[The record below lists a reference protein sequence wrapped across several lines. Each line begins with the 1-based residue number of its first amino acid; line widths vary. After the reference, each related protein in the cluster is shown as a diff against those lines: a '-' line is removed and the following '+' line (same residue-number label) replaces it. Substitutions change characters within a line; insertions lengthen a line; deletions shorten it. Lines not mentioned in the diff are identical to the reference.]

1 MDQLRVWRIDEDV
14 QRDPAIAVGKL
25 MAGHLADLNAME
37 IDRRLI
43 ADLQQPVGDQ
53 VISLAIDKAFPGR
66 WRLKSGKGA
75 SIGRTLSRQY
85 A

>member
-1 MDQLRVWRIDEDV
+1 V

-53 VISLAIDKAFPGR
+53 VIRLAIDKAFPGR
-66 WRLKSGKGA
+66 GVSSPAKERA
-75 SIGRTLSRQY
+75 SVAPFPGSMPK
-85 A
+85 